1 MPAALSPF
9 IRRKSYNQSIVH
21 SFTLVQSFTP
31 AQETEMSPAALI
43 FTFPA
48 RKCQREAESP
58 VGTIAMRLVAT
69 ASTCGMSVHEDM

>member
-1 MPAALSPF
+1 
-9 IRRKSYNQSIVH
+9 
-21 SFTLVQSFTP
+21 
-31 AQETEMSPAALI
+31 MSPAALM